1 MSDTP
6 SDTQTVVGNGLK
18 LVGEA
23 VVPGAS
29 EMLAGNVG
37 SGLLHTALA
46 VGAGALLATHAPL
59 LASLAVLAVKANSF
73 SRSVTGQNLFGG
85 AIDRAMT
92 SAENVIGR
100 PGPTSSSPSA
110 AGRSST

>member
-29 EMLAGNVG
+29 EMLAGNIG
-37 SGLLHTALA
+37 SGLLHTAIAL
-46 VGAGALLATHAPL
+46 GAGALLATHAPV
-59 LASLAVLAVKANSF
+59 LAGLAVLAVKANSY
-73 SRSVTGQNLFGG
+73 SRSVTGENLFSVAERTTAEGG
-85 AIDRAMT
+85 ARRAT
-92 SAENVIGR
+92 SRTTA
-100 PGPTSSSPSA
+100 P
-110 AGRSST
+110 